1 MCCCLAGIHCRVG
14 FPAALGTLREQRA
27 PLVTLQNPVVDS
39 WVGLAHLKL
48 SCDIEY
54 LIWEKLIADSPAQ
67 KPVCEPQPTLAQE
80 MGETALPKSEIL
92 VLWNPCQ
99 LGPSALKAAIS
110 FAPRGCFS
118 LCLCNVLNSF
128 IVGNPS
134 CLLYHSV
141 AHCCEIGSAESISS
155 QLQDRWHLSVVREGL
170 LRKGLANASQRTSD
184 LTFPERDADSL
195 DYK

>member
-1 MCCCLAGIHCRVG
+1 M
-14 FPAALGTLREQRA
+14 LREQRS
-27 PLVTLQNPVVDS
+27 PLDTLQNPVLDS

-48 SCDIEY
+48 SSDIEY
-54 LIWEKLIADSPAQ
+54 LIWKKVDS
-67 KPVCEPQPTLAQE
+67 TLFSSACLWA
-80 MGETALPKSEIL
+80 TAHPGTANISSSPK
-92 VLWNPCQ
+92 VWNPAA
-99 LGPSALKAAIS
+99 GAHKAHWAVKSLPAWTIS
-110 FAPRGCFS
+110 PQCCHLLCSCGCS
-118 LCLCNVLNSF
+118 SVCLCSVLNSF